1 MQAFDNRMSLPPSKL
16 PVPAACR
23 RKRCH
28 VLQPISACPAI
39 SAPDFCRLAI
49 RNMAKSAM
57 RPGPLPLLSHPFRWL
72 AAVLVLLALLAGTLS
87 PPAHAQDIPGY
98 AHRHWSGAD
107 GAPSNIRAIAQTP
120 DGYLW
125 LGSANGLY
133 RFDGISFEQVQP
145 ERFDRFRSSR
155 VTALAAA
162 PNGDLWV
169 GYDYGGLTVYRGGK
183 LRSANP
189 EKPRGLV
196 SSIVVGHDGTVWVAV
211 QSGLGFQLR
220 SLRNGKWSVLDA
232 KSGLPPEPIQTLHI
246 DRDGSLL
253 IAMFP
258 GLYRL
263 APGAR
268 KPVLMSGIGEVNMA
282 PAFSRDAANR
292 LWLYSSAGLLRVTG
306 PALDPG
312 LQFEALRGGV
322 EGKWS
327 LLVEDGSFWIAG
339 GQKGMI
345 RLPVDRLRKDAA
357 EYLPSQLSVLLR
369 DREGTIWGGGVDGL
383 HRYVRSAL
391 VPSGVPGVPSTQITT
406 GGGAD
411 RGLYVGTEDGVFR
424 ILDGK
429 ASRVS
434 VNRHSMDI
442 CTSADGQVYVVTSSR
457 TDVLIRNGKPSYP
470 NGPWMDEGL
479 AGNQCVFD
487 PNGVARVLV
496 FSRGIYRYTGSG
508 WVSEP
513 GWPIISQM
521 VSTGPDAYIVGMTMR
536 SLSRFSGGKTIPI
549 WQADSIPIGFTRLMI
564 RMGNAVYV
572 GGDNGLS
579 RIRGNTVQTLDAGRY
594 PMLRGITGI
603 AQQGNQV
610 WLIGGAGIFRISASA
625 LDRAFASPGARI
637 GFVQFGA
644 HEGITARDPAYV
656 ANDVAIDNQGV
667 VWLATSQGLMK
678 LLPERQP
685 RNRLAPPISVSRVDA
700 PGLTLDNERY
710 VLPAGSDRIGIEFAA
725 LSLTDPVRNR
735 YRYRL
740 DGVNRDWVEGGTRRR
755 ADFVGL
761 GPGDYV
767 FRVVGS
773 NADGVWSRDAALV
786 RFTIE
791 PYFWQTMWFRLLL
804 LLLALAGLVLF
815 VRWRL
820 HVATQITRARIEDR
834 VAERERIA
842 RDLHDTLLQAIQGLV
857 LRFQSALNLLPA
869 DSPARPLIEEALDR
883 SDDVLLEGRERVQQL
898 REDAGPKDMVAL
910 LHDIAARTADI
921 DPDAITVRGTPA
933 PLCAPVADEAALIV
947 GEALSNAVRHA
958 GASTIALAISFTR
971 DRVEITVT
979 DNGIGIAPEL
989 LSTGR
994 KGHFGL
1000 QGMNERAGLI
1010 GASLTIEQPAGGGT
1024 LVRLVLPAK
1033 IAFR

>member
-1 MQAFDNRMSLPPSKL
+1 M
-16 PVPAACR
+16 
-23 RKRCH
+23 
-28 VLQPISACPAI
+28 
-39 SAPDFCRLAI
+39 
-49 RNMAKSAM
+49 
-57 RPGPLPLLSHPFRWL
+57 PLLSNPFRWL
-72 AAVLVLLALLAGTLS
+72 AAALVWLALLAAILTQ
-87 PPAHAQDIPGY
+87 PAHAQDIPGY
-98 AHRHWSGAD
+98 VHRHWSGAD

-133 RFDGISFEQVQP
+133 RFDGIRFEQVQP

-169 GYDYGGLTVYRGGK
+169 GYDYGGLTVYRGGR

-189 EKPRGLV
+189 ETPRGVV
-196 SSIVVGHDGTVWVAV
+196 SSIVVGRDGTLWVAV

-220 SLRNGKWSVLDA
+220 LLRNGKWSVMDA

-268 KPVLMSGIGEVNMA
+268 KPVLISGIGEVNMA
-282 PAFSRDAANR
+282 PTFTRDAAKR
-292 LWLYSSAGLLRVTG
+292 LWLYSSAGLLRVTA

-312 LQFEALRGGV
+312 LQFEALRGGA

-327 LLVEDGSFWIAG
+327 LLVEDGSFWIVG

-383 HRYVRSAL
+383 HRYVRSGL
-391 VPSGVPGVPSTQITT
+391 VPSGIPGVPSTQITT

-429 ASRVS
+429 ASKIS
-434 VNRHSMDI
+434 VNRHALDI
-442 CTSADGQVYVVTSSR
+442 CSSGDGEIYVATGGS
-457 TDVLIRNGKPSYP
+457 TDLRIIDGKRSYP
-470 NGPWMDEGL
+470 RGPWMADQAAATHCAFDL
-479 AGNQCVFD
+479 AGTLRV
-487 PNGVARVLV
+487 VAYPDM
-496 FSRGIYRYTGSG
+496 IYRAAGPG
-508 WVSEP
+508 WVLET
-513 GWPIISQM
+513 GWPMTGQM
-521 VSTGPDAYIVGMTMR
+521 AATGKDTFIVSMTMR
-536 SLSRFSGGKTIPI
+536 HLVRFAPGKVTPI
-549 WQADSIPIGFTRLMI
+549 WQASSIPIGFTRLLKRIGDM
-564 RMGNAVYV
+564 VYV

-579 RIRGNTVQTLDAGRY
+579 RIRGDTVQTLDAGRY
-594 PMLRGITGI
+594 PVLRGITGI
-603 AQQGNQV
+603 APQGSKV
-610 WLIGGAGIFRISASA
+610 WLISGAGIFRISARD
-625 LDRAFASPGARI
+625 LYRAFARPGAPI
-637 GFVQFGA
+637 AVEQFGA
-644 HEGITARDPAYV
+644 HEGFSARDPAYV
-656 ANDVAIDNQGV
+656 ANDVAIDNQGT

-678 LLPERQP
+678 LLPARQP
-685 RNRLAPPISVSRVDA
+685 RNRLAPPVSIARIDA
-700 PGLTLDNERY
+700 PRLRLDKGHYR
-710 VLPAGSDRIGIEFAA
+710 LPAGSDRIGIEFAA
-725 LSLTDPVRNR
+725 LSLVDPERNR

-740 DGVNRDWVEGGTRRR
+740 DGVDSDWVEGGTRRR

-767 FRVVGS
+767 FRVIGS
-773 NADGVWSRDAALV
+773 NADGVWSPKAATV

-791 PYFWQTMWFRLLL
+791 PYFWQTLWFRLLL
-804 LLLALAGLVLF
+804 VLLAVILLALF
-815 VRWRL
+815 VRWRF

-898 REDAGPKDMVAL
+898 RQDAEPKDMVAL

-921 DPDAITVRGTPA
+921 DPGAITVTGTPR

-947 GEALSNAVRHA
+947 GEALSNAARHA
-958 GASTIALAISFTR
+958 GASAIALAISFAR
-971 DRVEITVT
+971 DRVEISVT

-989 LSTGR
+989 LSNGR

-1000 QGMNERAGLI
+1000 QGMNERARLI